1 MFVTG
6 LFSITAR
13 NVTVSQSSSH
23 HVSDSNEMIDYK
35 STSSDPLIER
45 VSSANLDGPI
55 SLTWLW
61 EIIVRTKRLPDDL
74 DPKVP
79 FIVLRDRLRNPER
92 EVRQHALRVLAD
104 LIPVIDQNLLDKHL
118 EFLLPDLIINLSHLA
133 PAVRKSTID
142 VLKIYLKHSP
152 YPNEALKKLM
162 TAVAEDSHLKQGLL
176 MAVPYFS
183 NYQISEDTLIFL
195 IRQLFAA
202 TNQDFLK
209 ETSICSLIKTRS
221 RLGTERFNNLIG
233 DKLNEFLELCNQQNI
248 HLKTIEPNVILETEI
263 TLETGPA
270 ITMKIHEEEEEEN
283 SSSNEIVRHT
293 ESDLEMVTRSPRK
306 VHFGG
311 EVVKMRTPESDS
323 TQQSSDDNDIHTSVI
338 IDRPTSI
345 KITVSDNIAAIKTR
359 HKSMI
364 PVRITTGSNPATPRK
379 KIKARRL
386 YKSAPDLGRNS
397 KIPLPFNGSSK
408 KKNKDKENEEKF
420 RRHSRGEDE
429 FSPIPIHEEIEV
441 FHNLTRSPQRP
452 NTESDSNTFTSFQI
466 CQDKENQD
474 SSNLSTWE
482 IILRDLSHKDVW
494 IKSRALDDLNQL
506 LRKNTPITI
515 TSQLFESLF
524 SCEKQP
530 RLQSRAQETL
540 ILTINRITPQT
551 ITETYPQLVN
561 DSIRVSPPPGVRLSL
576 LLMQRTSPRKF
587 FETLKVEPKDRE
599 AALQALIAATRTF
612 PSSEID
618 MNRGISMAF
627 DAMKD
632 SKRAVRQAALEALA
646 SLAQVAGNTMILDA
660 VHDMSKDLDD
670 SEHILTI
677 VRMRLSRRQL
687 PTVDLNGSVRYSSP
701 REEEELEWLCGG
713 GPHLTKTSSLN
724 SIKVSNYWK
733 HNLRHEIEEVNDN
746 SKTENGI
753 LCPVYVLRDTSQV
766 NGRHYRNYDRG
777 RSNSPPSRQDSFS
790 DSSGKNQG
798 KRFFRQS
805 DHQFRKSFSS
815 EQIYNGSY
823 NNSMSSSRSSTTS
836 TVSSRSGLW
845 LKDFRSGIPVPISS
859 DTKLKFRTHRHSS
872 DSFNGPL
879 VAQEPIKNRTKLE
892 TTQLTPIRLNST
904 HSFTQQIP
912 PPSSGSESS
921 GYFTPPAEHHLKEEE
936 GEEENN
942 NLQEPNFQIVE
953 SENSEVHEVEDIRQS
968 SASSAEIREVSYDEV
983 DRHEIKRFNSLED
996 VDFTENRHFSEPRSK
1011 SRTEPSIK
1019 SSLPEISER
1028 KNNSAPPLEL
1038 PLVPY
1043 KSPEVTPIKS
1053 QLPGSVAS
1061 NETTPKKLSGQSPRR
1076 LTRRNTS
1083 LKRTGKSPKT
1093 PAISRPKEILNQ
1105 ALAQMESCDWE
1116 TVIQGLNS
1124 LTRLSHTTPE
1134 ALEPQMHQICMTLAK
1149 NIKNLRS
1156 QVSRSACHA
1165 SSELFNSCK
1174 KGLEMELEEL
1184 ATPLLHRTADT
1195 NKFLRS
1201 DANAALDAMALN
1213 MSVPRVVAVIA
1224 NKGSTHQNGVVRG
1237 AATRLMSDLAMRL
1250 GSDKIFQLPKETR
1263 DKFFLVGANGLTE
1276 GSLET
1281 RKHAKALMSALVGHG
1296 MFHKVLVEAV
1306 PQHTLRHIAKTIAGL
1321 K

>member
-1 MFVTG
+1 
-6 LFSITAR
+6 
-13 NVTVSQSSSH
+13 
-23 HVSDSNEMIDYK
+23 MIDYK
-35 STSSDPLIER
+35 STSGDPLIER
-45 VSSANLDGPI
+45 VSSANLDGSI

-61 EIIVRTKRLPDDL
+61 EIILRTKRLPDDL
-74 DPKVP
+74 DPKVL
-79 FIVLRDRLRNPER
+79 FIVLRDRLRNLER

-118 EFLLPDLIINLSHLA
+118 EFLLPDLIVNLSHLA

-152 YPNEALKKLM
+152 YPNEVLKKLM
-162 TAVAEDSHLKQGLL
+162 TAVPDDSHLKQGLL
-176 MAVPYFS
+176 MAIPYFS
-183 NYQISEDTLIFL
+183 SQVNEDTLVFL
-195 IRQLFAA
+195 IRQLFEA

-209 ETSICSLIKTRS
+209 ETSVCSLIKTRS

-248 HLKTIEPNVILETEI
+248 HLEAVEPNVILETEI

-283 SSSNEIVRHT
+283 SSSNEIRRHT

-323 TQQSSDDNDIHTSVI
+323 NQQSSDDNDVHTSVI

-345 KITVSDNIAAIKTR
+345 KITVSDNVAAIKTR

-364 PVRITTGSNPATPRK
+364 PVRITTGSNPPTPRK

-397 KIPLPFNGSSK
+397 KIPLPS
-408 KKNKDKENEEKF
+408 KKNKEKENEEKV

-452 NTESDSNTFTSFQI
+452 NPESGNDTFTSFQI
-466 CQDKENQD
+466 CHDKENQD
-474 SSNLSTWE
+474 SGNLSTWE

-494 IKSRALDDLNQL
+494 IKGRALDDLNQL
-506 LRKNTPITI
+506 LRKNTPITV

-530 RLQSRAQETL
+530 RLQTRAQETL
-540 ILTINRITPQT
+540 ILTISRIPPQT
-551 ITETYPQLVN
+551 LTETYPQLVN
-561 DSIRVSPPPGVRLSL
+561 DSVRISPPPGVRLSL

-618 MNRGISMAF
+618 LNRGISMAF

-632 SKRAVRQAALEALA
+632 PKRAVRQAALEALA

-660 VHDMSKDLDD
+660 VNDMSKGLDD
-670 SEHILTI
+670 SDHILTI
-677 VRMRLSRRQL
+677 VRTRLSRRQL
-687 PTVDLNGSVRYSSP
+687 PTVDLNGNVRYSSP
-701 REEEELEWLCGG
+701 REQEELEWLCGG
-713 GPHLTKTSSLN
+713 VPNLTKTSSLN

-733 HNLRHEIEEVNDN
+733 HNLRHEMEEVND
-746 SKTENGI
+746 SVPKTENGI

-790 DSSGKNQG
+790 DNNKG
-798 KRFFRQS
+798 KRFIRQS
-805 DHQFRKSFSS
+805 DQFRKSFSS

-823 NNSMSSSRSSTTS
+823 NSSSSRSSTTS
-836 TVSSRSGLW
+836 TGSSRSGLW

-872 DSFNGPL
+872 ESFSGPV

-892 TTQLTPIRLNST
+892 TPQLTPIRLNST
-904 HSFTQQIP
+904 QSFTQQIP

-936 GEEENN
+936 AEEENN

-968 SASSAEIREVSYDEV
+968 SASSAEVREVSFDEV
-983 DRHEIKRFNSLED
+983 DKQEIKRFSSLED
-996 VDFTENRHFSEPRSK
+996 VDFSENRHFSEPRSK
-1011 SRTEPSIK
+1011 SRAEPSLK
-1019 SSLPEISER
+1019 SSLPEISQR

-1043 KSPEVTPIKS
+1043 KSPEKTPIKT

-1061 NETTPKKLSGQSPRR
+1061 TETTPKKLSGQSPRR
-1076 LTRRNTS
+1076 LSRRNTS

-1124 LTRLSHTTPE
+1124 LTRLSHTTPDV
-1134 ALEPQMHQICMTLAK
+1134 LEPQMHQICITLAR

-1156 QVSRSACHA
+1156 QVARCACHA

-1201 DANAALDAMALN
+1201 DANSALDAMALN
-1213 MSVPRVVAVIA
+1213 MSVPRAVAVIA

-1250 GSDKIFQLPKETR
+1250 GAEKVFQFPKETR
-1263 DKFFLVGANGLTE
+1263 DKFLLVGANGLTE

-1281 RKHAKALMSALVGHG
+1281 RRHAKALMSALVGHG

-1306 PQHTLRHIAKTIAGL
+1306 PQHTLRHIAKAIAGL